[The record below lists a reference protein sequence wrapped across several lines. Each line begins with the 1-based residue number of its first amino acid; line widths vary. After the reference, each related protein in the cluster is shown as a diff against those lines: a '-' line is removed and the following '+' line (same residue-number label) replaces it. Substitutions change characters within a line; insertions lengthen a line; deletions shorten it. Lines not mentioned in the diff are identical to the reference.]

1 MRLLYPLVDSIKM
14 CYDTLEIEL
23 QANAKI
29 HVAIHKLEVTKERAN
44 QRFTHNLVYKC
55 DTGFLVS

>member
-1 MRLLYPLVDSIKM
+1 M
-14 CYDTLEIEL
+14 LEIEL